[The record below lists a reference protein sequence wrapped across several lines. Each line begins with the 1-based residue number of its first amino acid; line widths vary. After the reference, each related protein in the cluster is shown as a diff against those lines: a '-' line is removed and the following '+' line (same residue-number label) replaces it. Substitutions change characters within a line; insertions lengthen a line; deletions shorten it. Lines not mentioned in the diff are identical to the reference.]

1 VLKRAAVLVLA
12 LAGAVAPTATVSAQT
27 PYQVSG
33 KCGGLPRIPVMTAD
47 GYCLAFIADSLRF
60 PRGILALGNDRF
72 LVADMA
78 GYKPGAGRIL
88 QFDRVE
94 KGFRSTI
101 LLRRLDSPHGLELGP
116 DGKIYIGVLGG
127 VKRFDAANPVA
138 TVEDVIGGDAGIAGP
153 PSDGHHPL
161 TSLLFTS
168 RKTLLVN
175 GGSYSNNCE
184 GPNGEPPS
192 QLELCPETRGSDA
205 RGVVREYTFDW
216 NTGKATGVAIFAEG
230 LRNSVGLL
238 LATNGAVL
246 QAENSRD
253 AINDL
258 MPELSDDEDLP
269 PDEINIL
276 EAGAQYGWPY
286 CYGAN
291 IASPEYPSFDCSG
304 MRKPLIELPAH
315 AAPLSMAYFDGGLI
329 VAYHGFR
336 AHGHRIVRFDI
347 DENGLPVG
355 KSRDLVAGWDG
366 GDNSPQGAPVDLE
379 PLPNGD
385 LLISEDRNGTILL
398 LTRAREPPK

>member
-1 VLKRAAVLVLA
+1 MLKRAVFLA
-12 LAGAVAPTATVSAQT
+12 LALVALSAPAFARS

-33 KCGGLPRIPVMTAD
+33 KCGGLPQIPVMTAD
-47 GYCLAFIADSLRF
+47 GYCLALVADGLKF
-60 PRGILALGNDRF
+60 PRGILALGNDRL

-78 GYKPGAGRIL
+78 GYDPGRGRVW
-88 QFDRVE
+88 QFDRDGAGF
-94 KGFRSTI
+94 KGAVV
-101 LLRRLDSPHGLELGP
+101 LRGLDSPHGIALGP
-116 DGKIYIGVLGG
+116 DGKIYFGVLGG
-127 VKRFDAANPVA
+127 VKRFDAAEPVA
-138 TVEDVIGGDAGIAGP
+138 TVEDVIGGNAAIAGP
-153 PSDGHHPL
+153 PGDGRHPL

-184 GPNGEPPS
+184 GANGEPPS
-192 QLELCPETRGSDA
+192 QLAQCPETRGPNA
-205 RGVVREYTFDW
+205 RGVVREYSFDW
-216 NTGKATGVAIFAEG
+216 KTGQATGVAIFAAG

-238 LATNGAVL
+238 ETRQGVVL

-253 AINDL
+253 AISDL
-258 MPELSDDEDLP
+258 MPELPDDEDLP
-269 PDEINIL
+269 PDEINVL

-291 IASPEYPSFDCSG
+291 IASPEYPSFDCGG

-347 DENGLPVG
+347 DTNGLPVG
-355 KSRDLVAGWDG
+355 KSQDLVAGWDG
-366 GDNSPQGAPVDLE
+366 GDNAPQGAPVDLE

-398 LTRAREPPK
+398 LTRE

>member
-1 VLKRAAVLVLA
+1 MLKRAAVLALG
-12 LAGAVAPTATVSAQT
+12 LAGMAALCTPAAARS

-33 KCGGLPRIPVMTAD
+33 KCGGLPQIPVMTAD
-47 GYCLAFIADSLRF
+47 GYCLALIADGLKF

-72 LVADMA
+72 LVADME
-78 GYKPGAGRIL
+78 GYDPGHGRIW
-88 QFDRVE
+88 QFDRDGAGF
-94 KGFRSTI
+94 KGAVV
-101 LLRRLDSPHGLELGP
+101 LRRLDSPHGIALGP
-116 DGKIYIGVLGG
+116 DGKIYIGVLGA
-127 VKRFDAANPVA
+127 VKRFDASDPVA

-153 PSDGHHPL
+153 PSDGRHPL

-192 QLELCPETRGSDA
+192 QLAQCPETRGPNA

-216 NTGKATGVAIFAEG
+216 NTGKVTGVAIFAAG

-238 LATNGAVL
+238 QTKEGVVL

-258 MPELSDDEDLP
+258 MPELPDDEDLP

-315 AAPLSMAYFDGGLI
+315 AAPLGMAYFDGGLI

-347 DENGLPVG
+347 DANGLPVG

-398 LTRAREPPK
+398 LTRE